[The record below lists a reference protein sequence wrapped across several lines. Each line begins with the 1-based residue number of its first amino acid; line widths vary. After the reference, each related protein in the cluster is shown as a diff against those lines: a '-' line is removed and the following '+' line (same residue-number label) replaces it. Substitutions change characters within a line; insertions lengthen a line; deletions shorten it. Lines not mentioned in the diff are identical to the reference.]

1 MNSFCTHFGF
11 RFCPLTPRIIS
22 RFNHFHFRFFE
33 LFEESFETRL
43 KIAGVILF
51 NSLGQFVSRGTVMV
65 LFEICNRLYFLK
77 TRCETVPVIGLSL
90 TFSNLTSQTGES
102 FYIYTLA
109 YGY

>member
-11 RFCPLTPRIIS
+11 RFCPLTPRITS
-22 RFNHFHFRFFE
+22 RFNRFHFRFFE
-33 LFEESFETRL
+33 LVGEGFETQL
-43 KIAGVILF
+43 KFAWVILF

-65 LFEICNRLYFLK
+65 LFEICNWLYFLK

-102 FYIYTLA
+102 FYTLA